1 MMVSLLS
8 SGKFSQ
14 KTAEINKPRDKCYC
28 CVTASFPKP
37 NFSQKQKRTSPFTLL
52 AEAARTSASQSFSK
66 FWNAGTKSFLVIS
79 GPTAFCNFIQTRK
92 QPELKHPHRDNTDH
106 GQICFLRT
114 HFWELVGHHIAH
126 SPGLVLGCLTQS
138 WHDQGLQILL
148 RQEGCDANAGFYR
161 QQPHWVLKHKV

>member
-14 KTAEINKPRDKCYC
+14 KTAEINKPRNKRYC

-37 NFSQKQKRTSPFTLL
+37 DFSQKQKRTSPFTLL

-92 QPELKHPHRDNTDH
+92 QPELKHPHRDN
-106 GQICFLRT
+106 GPRPNMPNMFPKNPLLRT
-114 HFWELVGHHIAH
+114 CRPPYSALSRTCPRLPDAELA
-126 SPGLVLGCLTQS
+126 
-138 WHDQGLQILL
+138 
-148 RQEGCDANAGFYR
+148 
-161 QQPHWVLKHKV
+161 